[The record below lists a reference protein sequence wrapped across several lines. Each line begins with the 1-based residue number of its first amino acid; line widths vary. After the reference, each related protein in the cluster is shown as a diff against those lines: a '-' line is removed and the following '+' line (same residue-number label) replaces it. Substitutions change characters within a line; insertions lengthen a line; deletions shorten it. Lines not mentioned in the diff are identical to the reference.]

1 MVIFIMLVICSTVM
15 VVLISKI
22 VNMNH
27 DGDVN
32 IAVGDAAGSD
42 AYVYGDGGA
51 IGDAIGD
58 ADNGVVGD
66 ADGGVVGDADG
77 GVVCAQDN

>member
-32 IAVGDAAGSD
+32 IAVGDAAGD
-42 AYVYGDGGA
+42 DVYGDG
-51 IGDAIGD
+51 DAIGGADVD
-58 ADNGVVGD
+58 ADGGDVGD
-66 ADGGVVGDADG
+66 ADGGDVGDADG

>member
-27 DGDVN
+27 DVDVN

-42 AYVYGDGGA
+42 AYGD
-51 IGDAIGD
+51 GDAIGG
-58 ADNGVVGD
+58 ADVD

>member
-22 VNMNH
+22 VIMNH
-27 DGDVN
+27 DGDVY
-32 IAVGDAAGSD
+32 IAVVDAASGD
-42 AYVYGDGGA
+42 VYGD
-51 IGDAIGD
+51 GDAIGD

-66 ADGGVVGDADG
+66 ADGGVV
-77 GVVCAQDN
+77 CAQDN

>member
-22 VNMNH
+22 VIMNH

-32 IAVGDAAGSD
+32 IAVGDAAGGD
-42 AYVYGDGGA
+42 VY
-51 IGDAIGD
+51 GD

-66 ADGGVVGDADG
+66 ADGGVV
-77 GVVCAQDN
+77 CAQDN

>member
-1 MVIFIMLVICSTVM
+1 MVIFIILVICSMVM

-22 VNMNH
+22 VIMNH

-32 IAVGDAAGSD
+32 IAVGDAAGGD
-42 AYVYGDGGA
+42 VYGD
-51 IGDAIGD
+51 GDAIGD

-66 ADGGVVGDADG
+66 ADGGVV
-77 GVVCAQDN
+77 CAQDN

>member
-1 MVIFIMLVICSTVM
+1 MLVISSTVM

-22 VNMNH
+22 VIMNH

-42 AYVYGDGGA
+42 AYG
-51 IGDAIGD
+51 
-58 ADNGVVGD
+58 
-66 ADGGVVGDADG
+66 DG